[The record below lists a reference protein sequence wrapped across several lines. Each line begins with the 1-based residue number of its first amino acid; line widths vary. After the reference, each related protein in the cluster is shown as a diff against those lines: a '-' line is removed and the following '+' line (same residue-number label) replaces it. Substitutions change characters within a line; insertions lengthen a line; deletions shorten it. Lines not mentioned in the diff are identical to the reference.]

1 MPSVALSAVASSR
14 HAEAAVRNGA
24 AKSERPDTAFEMLLD
39 TQPDPAAEPASARGD
54 DRTPPQTARC
64 EVSTAA
70 DRTSG
75 LTNSNPRD
83 PGQAR
88 AIPAEESPTDE
99 TDAIAV
105 QDAIDPDADDI
116 EANVDAT
123 LLADLGWAAATAT
136 ASPAGSLE
144 ILVNPPASSAS
155 PASTPVAVVMPAI
168 MDVAAMPVPP
178 TPSESETTALST
190 TLTLAAPVSPAS
202 PASPAMI
209 TAAASQGAA
218 AAPASDP
225 TAVPAHPAAPAVA
238 ATAQAQSP
246 EHSSAAAQIPEFIA
260 QGALADTQ
268 AAAAPANPAVPATP
282 ANPQAR
288 IAASPAI
295 PATPAN
301 PARAAP
307 SGSADAQDAA
317 QPPKVPPTESSAPNK
332 PDDAP
337 RPAAGDPNLSRLG
350 HPKDMA
356 KTAAAARPAIAQ
368 TGREA
373 FRAPGGAN
381 PVDQAPG
388 TPASGTPSS
397 SAAAQEANA
406 ESNPVSPRQ
415 HDLHEPAETLLQP
428 GANETRPTGAASL
441 AAGHDVTG
449 TDPAR
454 SSLSAPTN
462 AGGLPAGNIGAA
474 TPANAPYAMA
484 SSAPVPI
491 SGLAVEL
498 VWRGRD
504 GNNRFEIRLD
514 PPELGRIDVHLK
526 VDRDGNVTSRLIVER
541 SETLD
546 LLRRDAPSLERALHN
561 AGLKTGEHG
570 LEFSLRNQAF
580 DRDHGGG
587 NESGASRLIIAD
599 EVQPSGPVTSG
610 YGRRFGIGG
619 GIDIRV

>member
-39 TQPDPAAEPASARGD
+39 THPDLAAEPASARGD

-64 EVSTAA
+64 EASTAA
-70 DRTSG
+70 YRTSG
-75 LTNSNPRD
+75 LTNSKPMDPR
-83 PGQAR
+83 QAR
-88 AIPAEESPTDE
+88 AIPAEESPIDE
-99 TDAIAV
+99 TDAVAV
-105 QDAIDPDADDI
+105 QDPIDPDADDI

-123 LLADLGWAAATAT
+123 LRADPGSAAATAT
-136 ASPAGSLE
+136 ADPAASLE

-155 PASTPVAVVMPAI
+155 PTSIPVAVVMPAI
-168 MDVAAMPVPP
+168 MDVAAMPAAP

-190 TLTLAAPVSPAS
+190 TLTPAAPVS

-225 TAVPAHPAAPAVA
+225 TAVPVHPAAPAVA
-238 ATAQAQSP
+238 ATMQAQSP
-246 EHSSAAAQIPEFIA
+246 EHSSAAAQIPDFITQA
-260 QGALADTQ
+260 ALAERQ

-282 ANPQAR
+282 ANPQAGT
-288 IAASPAI
+288 AASPAI

-307 SGSADAQDAA
+307 SESADAQDAA

-337 RPAAGDPNLSRLG
+337 RPAAGDPNSSRIG

-356 KTAAAARPAIAQ
+356 KTAAAARPALEQ

-373 FRAPGGAN
+373 SRASGGAN

-397 SAAAQEANA
+397 SAAAKEANG

-428 GANETRPTGAASL
+428 GANETRPTGAVSL

-454 SSLSAPTN
+454 ASLSAPTN
-462 AGGLPAGNIGAA
+462 AGGLPAGNIGATA
-474 TPANAPYAMA
+474 PANAPYAMA

-498 VWRGRD
+498 VWRMRD
-504 GNNRFEIRLD
+504 GKNRFEIRLD

-526 VDRDGNVTSRLIVER
+526 VDRDGNVTSRLVVER

-561 AGLKTGEHG
+561 AGLKTGEQG

-580 DRDHGGG
+580 DRDHGGR
-587 NESGASRLIIAD
+587 NESGASRLIIPD
-599 EVQPSGPVTSG
+599 EAQPSGPVSSG